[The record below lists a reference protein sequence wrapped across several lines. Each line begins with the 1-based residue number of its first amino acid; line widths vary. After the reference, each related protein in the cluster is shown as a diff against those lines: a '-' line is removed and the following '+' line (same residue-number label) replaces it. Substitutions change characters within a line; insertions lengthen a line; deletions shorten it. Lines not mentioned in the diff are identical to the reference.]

1 LEDVLT
7 KNTVSARI
15 LMPKAD
21 RYGVEDLQTLEKIN
35 GLDVRCFNYNSDV
48 RNKTLI
54 IDRAEALATEI
65 NEEVEQGAEVD
76 GEQEEKIHANTTISK
91 TTKNAKSES
100 KKQQLQ
106 REKEIITF
114 DKIIGLSTYSNSRS
128 TVLSYA
134 AMFETLWNETEIYE
148 QIKQSHSKLEIANE
162 QLERQYKN
170 QIDFVNI
177 AAHEI
182 RTPAQSILGYA
193 EMLNM
198 EHIGSKEYVI
208 PILRNAERLRR
219 LTEDILQ
226 SAKIESQ
233 TLKLD
238 KEQFCLRKAVL
249 LVVQDLTNE
258 TSRYSGKK
266 SQVHFFSDNLE
277 ERPDEDIIVE
287 ADKGRIIQVIYNI
300 LSNAMRFAKEGD
312 VNISMERMCE
322 IIESDNG
329 KCNTNNNN
337 KGEVIVSVNDTGTGI
352 DPDVFPRL
360 FSKFAITSD
369 AGGIGLGLFIS
380 KNIIESHG
388 GRIWAENNANGNGAT
403 FSFSLPI
410 NN

>member
-21 RYGVEDLQTLEKIN
+21 RYCVEDLQTLEKIN
-35 GLDVRCFNYNSDV
+35 GLDVRCFNYNSDI

-54 IDRAEALATEI
+54 IDRAEALVIEI

-76 GEQEEKIHANTTISK
+76 GKQEEKIHANTTILK
-91 TTKNAKSES
+91 TKTNAKSES
-100 KKQQLQ
+100 KKQQQ

-148 QIKQSHSKLEIANE
+148 QIKQSHIKLEIANE
-162 QLERQYKN
+162 QLEHQYKN
-170 QIDFVNI
+170 QSDFVNI

-193 EMLNM
+193 EMLDM

-226 SAKIESQ
+226 LAKIESQ
-233 TLKLD
+233 TFKLN

-249 LVVQDLTNE
+249 LVVQDLTNQS
-258 TSRYSGKK
+258 SRYSGKK
-266 SQVHFFSDNLE
+266 SKIHFFSDNLE

-287 ADKGRIIQVIYNI
+287 ADKGRIIQVISNI
-300 LSNAMRFAKEGD
+300 LSNAIRFAKEGD
-312 VNISMERMCE
+312 VNISMERTGE

-329 KCNTNNNN
+329 KYNNN
-337 KGEVIVSVNDTGTGI
+337 KEVIVSVKDTGTGI

-380 KNIIESHG
+380 KNIIEAHG
-388 GRIWAENNANGNGAT
+388 GRIWAENIVSGKGAT
-403 FSFSLPI
+403 FAFSLPCVT
-410 NN
+410 N